1 MVRLLSLL
9 ILLLLPNPFATPD
22 PVGAGADIPA
32 TMTAPR
38 PPRPAIVE
46 ATHPPARVESR
57 ALPAE
62 ARLGEPVPAAADSM
76 PVVADPAEPPI
87 L

>member
-22 PVGAGADIPA
+22 PIGAGAETNA
-32 TMTAPR
+32 SMAAPR
-38 PPRPAIVE
+38 PARPVAVE
-46 ATHPPARVESR
+46 AVQTPARVESR
-57 ALPAE
+57 ALPAD
-62 ARLGEPVPAAADSM
+62 ARLGEPVPAAADSI
-76 PVVADPAEPPI
+76 PVVADPAEPPT